1 MSFSMEN
8 LHLDIGAYL
17 KGLTKLHEV
26 PLYTPSCAVHTFY
39 SEHRDQMIIIIMF
52 LSGPLEE

>member
-26 PLYTPSCAVHTFY
+26 PLYTSSCTVQTLY
-39 SEHRDQMIIIIMF
+39 SEHRDQIIIIMF

>member
-1 MSFSMEN
+1 MGFSMEN

-26 PLYTPSCAVHTFY
+26 PLYTPSCTVHTLY
-39 SEHRDQMIIIIMF
+39 SEHRDQKIIIVF
-52 LSGPLEE
+52 LSGPLED

>member
-1 MSFSMEN
+1 MEN
-8 LHLDIGAYL
+8 LQLDIEAYL

-26 PLYTPSCAVHTFY
+26 PLYTLSCTVHTLY
-39 SEHRDQMIIIIMF
+39 SEHRDQMIIIMF

>member
-1 MSFSMEN
+1 MGFSVEN

-26 PLYTPSCAVHTFY
+26 PLYTPSCAVHTLY

>member
-26 PLYTPSCAVHTFY
+26 PLYTPSWAVHTLY
-39 SEHRDQMIIIIMF
+39 SEHRDQIIIIMF

>member
-1 MSFSMEN
+1 MEN

-26 PLYTPSCAVHTFY
+26 PLYTPSCAVHTLY
-39 SEHRDQMIIIIMF
+39 SEHRDQIIIIMF